1 MEDLEKFNPEDDPEI
16 ESAKRFKAM
25 SDQQRLTLYMK
36 KINGELKTDIYDD
49 ILDWWWSNRY

>member
-25 SDQQRLTLYMK
+25 TDQQRLTLFMK
-36 KINGELKTDIYDD
+36 KLNGELKTNIYDD
-49 ILDWWWSNRY
+49 ILDWWSSIRY